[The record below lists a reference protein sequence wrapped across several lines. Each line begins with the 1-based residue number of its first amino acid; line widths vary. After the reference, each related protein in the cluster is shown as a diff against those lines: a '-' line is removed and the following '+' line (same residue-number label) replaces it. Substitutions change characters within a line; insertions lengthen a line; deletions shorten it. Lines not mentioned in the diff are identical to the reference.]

1 MVECPQPLVSLFA
14 DRFAVAD
21 SALRQLILE
30 VLTWRYYRIRTLEH
44 CRSLVVDDRAYVS
57 AEYDHEGKRIHLF
70 TTHADYPQLT
80 QAAQAMFPLLAE
92 VPADHDIAI
101 DFYAFHAGT
110 LGEAEA
116 MQKEVQSMLSQAGF
130 PRSIRRIVVAIG
142 SPGPGRGMGP
152 GRPLLGLRTTGRGVL
167 PVSRLRS
174 LHPLLPGTFRTRVRA
189 PARPT
194 TSVGSPYP
202 VKPPS
207 EGAPVENPG
216 RVCEPGALFQ
226 SPPGAPRS

>member
-1 MVECPQPLVSLFA
+1 MDQQAHFDQPLFDGARQQIYSKVEDHLAYLAANPKAADRHERIREMVECPQPLVSLFA

-110 LGEAEA
+110 LGDPEA

-130 PRSIRRIVVAIG
+130 PRSIRRIVIAIG
-142 SPGPGRGMGP
+142 SPGPGRGMG
-152 GRPLLGLRTTGRGVL
+152 GMQHFTYRPCGNTYEEEKLYRGLQPDDG
-167 PVSRLRS
+167 
-174 LHPLLPGTFRTRVRA
+174 
-189 PARPT
+189 
-194 TSVGSPYP
+194 
-202 VKPPS
+202 
-207 EGAPVENPG
+207 
-216 RVCEPGALFQ
+216 
-226 SPPGAPRS
+226 